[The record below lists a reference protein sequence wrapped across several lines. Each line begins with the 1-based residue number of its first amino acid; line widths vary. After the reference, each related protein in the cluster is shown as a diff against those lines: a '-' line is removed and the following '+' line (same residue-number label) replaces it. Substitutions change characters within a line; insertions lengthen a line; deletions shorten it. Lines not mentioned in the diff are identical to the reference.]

1 MSMLQSYPAV
11 EEMRPASS
19 SSSRCG
25 SLQAKEKDCCYS
37 SPDHAPSRT
46 VIKGYVPKVA
56 DSTALP
62 HVRPPSLSLFSFFC
76 PIRSFVRSWLLFL
89 SELK

>member
-25 SLQAKEKDCCYS
+25 LQAKEKDCCYS

-56 DSTALP
+56 DTTALP
-62 HVRPPSLSLFSFFC
+62 HVRPSPSLRFRSFLLSHSFFC
-76 PIRSFVRSWLLFL
+76 
-89 SELK
+89 SELVAVFSRS